1 MERKKSMKILIVDDE
16 PLIQIKLEDLLK
28 KNLNGNYKV
37 FSTSDS
43 YEALE
48 ILKEQ
53 KPQILLTDIRMP
65 RITGVDLA
73 KYVFES
79 QMHTAVLFITGY
91 SDFEYA
97 KSGIDY
103 HVFDYLLKP
112 IEDEKAI
119 RSVKKAISYVSEYQ
133 KHEEMYSLFQNYFS
147 NHFEMARKQFIEKLL
162 FLPLTESKEQFNNI
176 QRQFNMMAES
186 YCLCAITFSFH
197 SKMIEEGFYYSYIIE
212 QYLNRNF
219 QDIIIYPFGNIVY
232 VLWLDKKK
240 QRNQSPDVGYEKYN
254 KIKNTIESTYPV
266 ELFIGVSRDT
276 EDLYQIQMLRKQV
289 IQCLE
294 YAQIQNKDTIVFF
307 SDLSDS
313 LQSNDYFEIA
323 DSATSLIRVMRLGE
337 MTSVKIEIDNIL
349 NIFRNKSEEYILG
362 AIELLISNIL
372 LFVQKLPI
380 PSVEI
385 EKIQN
390 NILGAI
396 HQQSKLALKIQYFQY
411 WIEYIVNCIKDA
423 QFAEQSHLM
432 QQVYD
437 YINFHYKDAIGLT
450 SLAEYVNKNPS
461 YLSRFIKQQTNK
473 NFSQILTERR
483 IDEAKSLLR
492 TTNLKISQIAEKTGY
507 PNVKYFTR
515 VFNTQVSMSPADYRK
530 ITTAF
535 CSENEYNR

>member
-219 QDIIIYPFGNIVY
+219 QDIIIY
-232 VLWLDKKK
+232 
-240 QRNQSPDVGYEKYN
+240 
-254 KIKNTIESTYPV
+254 
-266 ELFIGVSRDT
+266 
-276 EDLYQIQMLRKQV
+276 
-289 IQCLE
+289 
-294 YAQIQNKDTIVFF
+294 
-307 SDLSDS
+307 
-313 LQSNDYFEIA
+313 
-323 DSATSLIRVMRLGE
+323 
-337 MTSVKIEIDNIL
+337 
-349 NIFRNKSEEYILG
+349 
-362 AIELLISNIL
+362 
-372 LFVQKLPI
+372 
-380 PSVEI
+380 
-385 EKIQN
+385 
-390 NILGAI
+390 
-396 HQQSKLALKIQYFQY
+396 
-411 WIEYIVNCIKDA
+411 
-423 QFAEQSHLM
+423 
-432 QQVYD
+432 
-437 YINFHYKDAIGLT
+437 
-450 SLAEYVNKNPS
+450 
-461 YLSRFIKQQTNK
+461 
-473 NFSQILTERR
+473 
-483 IDEAKSLLR
+483 
-492 TTNLKISQIAEKTGY
+492 
-507 PNVKYFTR
+507 
-515 VFNTQVSMSPADYRK
+515 
-530 ITTAF
+530 
-535 CSENEYNR
+535 